1 MIPVLNR
8 LFTGEL
14 KRLVLVWHPRNVVLL
29 RPLEERLII
38 YYVQILSEK
47 YFVILKRPTMV

>member
-8 LFTGEL
+8 LFSGGL

-29 RPLEERLII
+29 RPLEKRLII

-47 YFVILKRPTMV
+47 CFKVLK